1 MHHQVSM
8 QKREGSNLSAANTF
22 ALTTCLSVSR
32 EPSRW
37 CRRSAARSPSG
48 LLGELHRVLG
58 SSKHSQGEPE
68 PRRSP
73 RGAAVVSPPPHAT
86 ALACQRLR
94 VPLLSPF
101 RCLAAFFCV
110 PLAAAAEGQFA
121 LATWRAA
128 APTAAA
134 GWRLTSQIV
143 LTGLYF
149 YGYSEVANPN
159 LNPNPHSHP
168 DPHPHPHSYPN
179 PNP

>member
-22 ALTTCLSVSR
+22 ALTTCLRVSS

-37 CRRSAARSPSG
+37 CHRSAARSPSG
-48 LLGELHRVLG
+48 PLGELHRVLG

-68 PRRSP
+68 PRRSA
-73 RGAAVVSPPPHAT
+73 RGAVVSPPPHAT

-94 VPLLSPF
+94 PPPLTPP
-101 RCLAAFFCV
+101 RCLAALFCV
-110 PLAAAAEGQFA
+110 PLAAAAEGRFA

-149 YGYSEVANPN
+149 YGYSEVTNPS
-159 LNPNPHSHP
+159 LNP
-168 DPHPHPHSYPN
+168 DPHPHPHPH
-179 PNP
+179 PRP